1 MNQTYKL
8 SPTDVL
14 PSFPFS
20 QSSTTDVFV
29 SQKKYKNILFYSGL
43 LIILIFFIGIMM
55 LSVGLTILLKNHFT
69 KSNNNDEKMEIK
81 KISDKKFT
89 NYFLITGSILL
100 AISIL
105 CAMLWNT
112 L

>member
-8 SPTDVL
+8 SPTDAL
-14 PSFPFS
+14 PFS
-20 QSSTTDVFV
+20 QSSTIDVFV

-43 LIILIFFIGIMM
+43 LIFFIGIMM

-69 KSNNNDEKMEIK
+69 KNNNNDEKMEIK
-81 KISDKKFT
+81 KISDKKFI

-105 CAMLWNT
+105 CT
-112 L
+112 LL

>member
-8 SPTDVL
+8 SSIDYL

-20 QSSTTDVFV
+20 QSSTTDVSV
-29 SQKKYKNILFYSGL
+29 SQKGYKNILFYFGV
-43 LIILIFFIGIMM
+43 LIILIFFIGMMM
-55 LSVGLTILLKNHFT
+55 LSMASTILLKNHFT
-69 KSNNNDEKMEIK
+69 KSNNDHEKMEIK
-81 KISDKKFT
+81 RIADIKFI
-89 NYFLITGSILL
+89 NYLLITGSILL